1 MASGSG
7 ETGRLSI
14 DQVCAVAY
22 TLLTD
27 RVESYAVA
35 AYTAA
40 QIAAVFGA
48 EGDLPDP
55 DAARTEFDRA
65 LAAAPVRMDSD
76 QHVLLSA
83 LGLGG
88 T

>member
-7 ETGRLSI
+7 EAGRLSI

-35 AYTAA
+35 SFTAA
-40 QIAAVFGA
+40 SIALAFGG

-55 DAARTEFDRA
+55 DAARVEFDRA
-65 LAAAPVRMDSD
+65 LAAEPVLVDSD

-88 T
+88 

>member
-1 MASGSG
+1 M
-7 ETGRLSI
+7 
-14 DQVCAVAY
+14 AY

-35 AYTAA
+35 SFTAA
-40 QIAAVFGA
+40 SIALAFGG

-55 DAARTEFDRA
+55 DAARVEFDTA
-65 LAAAPVRMDSD
+65 LAAEPATLAADSD
-76 QHVLLSA
+76 KQVLLSA